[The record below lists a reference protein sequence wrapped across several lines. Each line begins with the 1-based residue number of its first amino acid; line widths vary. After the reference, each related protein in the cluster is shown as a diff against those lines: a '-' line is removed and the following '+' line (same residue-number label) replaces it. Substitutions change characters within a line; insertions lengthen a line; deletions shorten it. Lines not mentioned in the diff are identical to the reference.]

1 MELEMLKT
9 IIEKTLGRNMDAITE
24 KTTFVDDLGVDSL
37 DFFQILIDLE
47 ETFDVRIAPEEA
59 EEIVTVGDAVETL
72 RRVTKGR
79 RNGKKFK
86 KAGADYRIPVYRKIF
101 TGAGNDTQL
110 LCQRKTPWKAWM
122 Q

>member
-1 MELEMLKT
+1 MEFEKLVA
-9 IIEKTLGRNMDAITE
+9 IIAEVLNVDTAEITPD
-24 KTTFVDDLGVDSL
+24 TTFVDDLGVDSL

-79 RNGKKFK
+79 RNGK
-86 KAGADYRIPVYRKIF
+86 
-101 TGAGNDTQL
+101 
-110 LCQRKTPWKAWM
+110 
-122 Q
+122 

>member
-37 DFFQILIDLE
+37 DFFQILID
-47 ETFDVRIAPEEA
+47 VRIAPEEA

-79 RNGKKFK
+79 RNGK
-86 KAGADYRIPVYRKIF
+86 
-101 TGAGNDTQL
+101 
-110 LCQRKTPWKAWM
+110 
-122 Q
+122 

>member
-9 IIEKTLGRNMDAITE
+9 IIEKTLGKNMDAITE

-72 RRVTKGR
+72 RRATKGK
-79 RNGKKFK
+79 RN
-86 KAGADYRIPVYRKIF
+86 GADYRIPVYRKIF

>member
-47 ETFDVRIAPEEA
+47 ETYDIHIDAEDA
-59 EEIVTVGDAVETL
+59 EEIVTISDAVETL

-79 RNGKKFK
+79 RNGK
-86 KAGADYRIPVYRKIF
+86 
-101 TGAGNDTQL
+101 
-110 LCQRKTPWKAWM
+110 
-122 Q
+122 